1 MAIDAR
7 FIDCP
12 TCGGDGNDGTCG
24 PCRGSGRVDRLAPV
38 EPVVD
43 EPEIFE
49 PEIDPDLDEPVE
61 PEPVFD
67 GGGVPAEFGD
77 VNPATKIRDAEEAE
91 ALARFHLASSSAALS
106 LAAEKAAENPG
117 AIAAAGLRNLA
128 AAISIR
134 LNRSADLMAV
144 FDR

>member
-1 MAIDAR
+1 MPIDAR

-12 TCGGDGNDGTCG
+12 DCDGDGG
-24 PCRGSGRVDRLAPV
+24 PCGRCNGSGRIDRLAPDV
-38 EPVVD
+38 EPEPVVV
-43 EPEIFE
+43 EPEIVE

-61 PEPVFD
+61 PEPDF
-67 GGGVPAEFGD
+67 GGVPAEFGD

-91 ALARFHLASSSAALS
+91 ALARFHLSSSSAALS
-106 LAAEKAAENPG
+106 IAAEKAADNPG

-128 AAISIR
+128 DAISIR